1 MKASRNGRAWIK
13 TITAT
18 FFIVAFAAF
27 TLLSYFAGEG
37 RLLVRKSAMSNLGN
51 SMHEY
56 YQQHERFPEAV
67 TTAGGHSHS
76 WRVLIENAERK
87 PSSLQKFALDQPW
100 NSPNNIRIGNGPA
113 YSGFEYLTRGR
124 VPGGPSIFFVV
135 TGSGTAFP
143 DSGSV
148 RIEDITD
155 GIENTV
161 LVIEALG
168 SKQPW
173 AMPGDISFSEL
184 HSLYDEKHDLSLKGH
199 RGFCVLFADLTGW
212 LMVEMP
218 RYEIFE
224 SLFTVSGGE
233 PWTRQQ
239 LIEAEYLLPLELVA
253 RRLRTQEA
261 NVTEPGQYD

>member
-1 MKASRNGRAWIK
+1 MEAPKFSIIW
-13 TITAT
+13 ITAT
-18 FFIVAFAAF
+18 IATLLTIVFSAF

-37 RLLVRKSAMSNLGN
+37 RLLVRKSAMSNLSN

-56 YQQHERFPEAV
+56 YQQHGRFPEAV

-76 WRVLIENAERK
+76 WRVLIENAARK
-87 PSSLQKFALDQPW
+87 PSSIQKFALDQPW
-100 NSPNNIRIGNGPA
+100 NSPDNIRIGNGPA

-124 VPGGPSIFFVV
+124 VLGGPSIFFVV

-143 DSGSV
+143 SSGSV

-155 GIENTV
+155 GIENTI
-161 LVIEALG
+161 LVIEAME

-184 HSLYDEKHDLSLKGH
+184 RSLYDGKHNLSLKGH

-218 RYEIFE
+218 RYESFE
-224 SLFTVSGGE
+224 SLFTVTGGE

-253 RRLRTQEA
+253 RHLSAEEV
-261 NVTEPGQYD
+261 NVTERGQHE